1 MQPFDGP
8 TYRGGR
14 ILAHAAP
21 PPHGIV
27 HFDDEENFTFNTT
40 RGIKMTLSLPLTI
53 HLCLSLIT
61 YERND

>member
-40 RGIKMTLSLPLTI
+40 RGIKMTLSLPQELVVRAAQYHI
-53 HLCLSLIT
+53 I
-61 YERND
+61 